1 MDQREVKPTK
11 PASPPRTLPQF
22 LLMLWREIVIQ
33 KRWALIP
40 LWILLAMIGLLLI
53 LTGNPHLLPAIYI
66 AF

>member
-1 MDQREVKPTK
+1 VKPTK
-11 PASPPRTLPQF
+11 PVQPPRTLPQF
-22 LLMLWREIVIQ
+22 LLLLWREIVIQ